1 MSEFKNAIE
10 KYAKYVIQQSRS
22 NLTKAKKG
30 GGNLYNSLDYDLKQN
45 RSSKGKFESGY
56 NVEFFMEDYGIY
68 QDLGV
73 KGIGGQRKT
82 GKNKG
87 VAFEN
92 KGKGGKFQFRK
103 GVPNRSMIKSLNTWI
118 KRKGIKGRNEKTG
131 RFITNQSLSFII
143 AKSVFHTGIK
153 RSLFFSKPFEA
164 GITKYD
170 NDIANAYGNDIIIEL
185 TR

>member
-30 GGNLYNSLDYDLKQN
+30 GGNLYNSLNYDLKQN

-118 KRKGIKGRNEKTG
+118 KRKGIKGRNQKTG
-131 RFITNQSLSFII
+131 RFITNQSLSFAI

-153 RSLFFSKPFEA
+153 RSLFFTKPFEA

-170 NDIANAYGNDIIIEL
+170 NDIANAYGDDIL
-185 TR
+185 RQL

>member
-1 MSEFKNAIE
+1 MSEFKDAII
-10 KYAKYVIQQSRS
+10 KYARYVIDESKK
-22 NLTKAKKG
+22 NLAKDGKSG
-30 GGNLYNSLDYDLKQN
+30 GKLEKSLDYKVKQN
-45 RSSKGKFESGY
+45 RGNSGRFESGY
-56 NVEFFMEDYGIY
+56 NVEFFMEDYGDY

-118 KRKGIKGRNEKTG
+118 KRKGIKGRNQKTG
-131 RFITNQSLSFII
+131 RFITDQSLSFAI

>member
-131 RFITNQSLSFII
+131 RFITNQSLSFAI

-153 RSLFFSKPFEA
+153 RSLFFTKPFEA

-170 NDIANAYGNDIIIEL
+170 NDIANAYGDDIL
-185 TR
+185 RQL

>member
-56 NVEFFMEDYGIY
+56 NVEFFMEDYGDY

-131 RFITNQSLSFII
+131 RFITNQSLSFAI

-153 RSLFFSKPFEA
+153 RSLFFTKPFEA

-170 NDIANAYGNDIIIEL
+170 NDIANAYGDDIL
-185 TR
+185 RQL

>member
-73 KGIGGQRKT
+73 KGIGGSTKK
-82 GKNKG
+82 GK
-87 VAFEN
+87 AYEN
-92 KGKGGKFQFRK
+92 K
-103 GVPNRSMIKSLNTWI
+103 
-118 KRKGIKGRNEKTG
+118 G
-131 RFITNQSLSFII
+131 RFITNQSLSFAI

-153 RSLFFSKPFEA
+153 RSLFFTKPFEA

-170 NDIANAYGNDIIIEL
+170 NDIANAYGDDIL
-185 TR
+185 RQL

>member
-1 MSEFKNAIE
+1 MSEFKKAMQN
-10 KYAKYVIQQSRS
+10 YANYVVKEARN
-22 NLTKAKKG
+22 NLAKEGKAG
-30 GGNLYNSLDYDLKQN
+30 GQLDKSLGFELKQN
-45 RSSKGKFESGY
+45 RGSKGKFESGY

-131 RFITNQSLSFII
+131 RFITNQSLSFAI

-153 RSLFFSKPFEA
+153 RSLFFTKPFEA

-170 NDIANAYGNDIIIEL
+170 NDIANAYGDDIL
-185 TR
+185 RQL

>member
-1 MSEFKNAIE
+1 MSEFKDAII
-10 KYAKYVIQQSRS
+10 KYARYVIQQSRS

-30 GGNLYNSLDYDLKQN
+30 GGNLYKSLDYKVKQN
-45 RSSKGKFESGY
+45 RGNSGRFESGY
-56 NVEFFMEDYGIY
+56 NVEFFMEDYGAY

-82 GKNKG
+82 GANKG
-87 VAFEN
+87 KAYEN
-92 KGKGGKFQFRK
+92 KGQGGQFQFRK

-118 KRKGIKGRNEKTG
+118 KRKGIKGRNQKTG
-131 RFITNQSLSFII
+131 RFITDQSLSFAI

-170 NDIANAYGNDIIIEL
+170 NDIANAYGNDIIKEL

>member
-22 NLTKAKKG
+22 NLTKARKG
-30 GGNLYNSLDYDLKQN
+30 GGQLDKSLGFELKQN
-45 RSSKGKFESGY
+45 RGSKGKFESGY

-131 RFITNQSLSFII
+131 RFITNQSLSFAI

-153 RSLFFSKPFEA
+153 RSLFFTKPFEA

-170 NDIANAYGNDIIIEL
+170 NDIANAYGDDILKEL
-185 TR
+185 

>member
-1 MSEFKNAIE
+1 MSEFKKAMQN
-10 KYAKYVIQQSRS
+10 YANYVVREARN
-22 NLTKAKKG
+22 NLAKEGKAG
-30 GGNLYNSLDYDLKQN
+30 GQLDKSLGFELKQN
-45 RSSKGKFESGY
+45 RGSKGKFESGY

-131 RFITNQSLSFII
+131 RFITNQSLSFAI

-153 RSLFFSKPFEA
+153 RSLFFTKPFEA

-170 NDIANAYGNDIIIEL
+170 NDIANAYGDDIL
-185 TR
+185 RKL

>member
-1 MSEFKNAIE
+1 MSEFKKAMQN
-10 KYAKYVIQQSRS
+10 YANYVVREARN
-22 NLTKAKKG
+22 NLAKEGKAG
-30 GGNLYNSLDYDLKQN
+30 GQLDKSLGFELKQN

-92 KGKGGKFQFRK
+92 KGKGGKFQFKK

-131 RFITNQSLSFII
+131 RFITNQSLSFAI

-153 RSLFFSKPFEA
+153 RSLFFTKPFEA

-170 NDIANAYGNDIIIEL
+170 NDIANAYGDDIL
-185 TR
+185 RKL

>member
-56 NVEFFMEDYGIY
+56 NIEFFMEDYGIY

-73 KGIGGQRKT
+73 KGIGGSTKK
-82 GKNKG
+82 GK
-87 VAFEN
+87 AYEN
-92 KGKGGKFQFRK
+92 KGQGGQFQFRK
-103 GVPNRSMIKSLNTWI
+103 GVPNRSMIKSLKSWI
-118 KRKGIKGRNEKTG
+118 KTKGIKGRNKKTG
-131 RFITNQSLSFII
+131 RFITNQSLSFAI

-153 RSLFFSKPFEA
+153 RSLFFTKPFEA

-170 NDIANAYGNDIIIEL
+170 NDIANAYGNDIL
-185 TR
+185 RKL